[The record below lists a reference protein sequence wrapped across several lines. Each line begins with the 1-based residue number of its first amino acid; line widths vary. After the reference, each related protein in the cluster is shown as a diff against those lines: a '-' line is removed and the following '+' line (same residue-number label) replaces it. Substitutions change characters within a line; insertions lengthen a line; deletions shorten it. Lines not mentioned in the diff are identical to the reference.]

1 MELFLPVRFEHRFET
16 AWIRWDHLALG
27 EWHVRSIIE
36 SFGRLIPFWLELC
49 YLLVYGT
56 GFFCVALFYFQHRR
70 GQVNRFLTIY
80 LIGTLLAYALFPYF
94 PSEPPRVVFP
104 DLDRPLITTWAR
116 SELMDLEGRD
126 DSCRRLPERTRF
138 VGLLCGLGNVFG
150 F

>member
-1 MELFLPVRFEHRFET
+1 MC
-16 AWIRWDHLALG
+16 IRD
-27 EWHVRSIIE
+27 R
-36 SFGRLIPFWLELC
+36 
-49 YLLVYGT
+49 
-56 GFFCVALFYFQHRR
+56 
-70 GQVNRFLTIY
+70 VNRFLTIY

-138 VGLLCGLGNVFG
+138 VGLLCGLGNVFWFLRIKNVWICVAFLRNKRVG
-150 F
+150 RYGIWAVPLCGRRARWVCSEPYTGIAVFDTAQAADVTLENVRV